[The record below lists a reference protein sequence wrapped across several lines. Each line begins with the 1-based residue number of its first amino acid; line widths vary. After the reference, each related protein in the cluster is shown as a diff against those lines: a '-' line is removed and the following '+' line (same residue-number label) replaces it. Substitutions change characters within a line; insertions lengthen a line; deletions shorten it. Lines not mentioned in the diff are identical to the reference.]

1 MAKQQEIIDDK
12 VISRVGTRAIR
23 ILNLE
28 LRIEA
33 LKIEQRADLNLLIEQ
48 DGKDFTLE
56 EVNAIDLEAKTIVTK
71 SK

>member
-1 MAKQQEIIDDK
+1 MAKQKEVVDDK
-12 VISRVGTRAIR
+12 VLSRVGTRAIR

-28 LRIEA
+28 LKIEA
-33 LKIEQRADLNLLIEQ
+33 LKIEQRNDLNLLIEQ

-56 EVNAIDLEAKTIVTK
+56 EVSSIDLEAKTIVTK